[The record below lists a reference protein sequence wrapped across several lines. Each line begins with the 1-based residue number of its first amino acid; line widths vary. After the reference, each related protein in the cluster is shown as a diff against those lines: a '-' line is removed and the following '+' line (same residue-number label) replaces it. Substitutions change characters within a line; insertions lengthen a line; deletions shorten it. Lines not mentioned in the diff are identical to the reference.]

1 MVPWWT
7 SKNERRGVTSVPT
20 LQLTNGA
27 SERTEGSQPRSQR
40 VNGNSASSPLINCL
54 FMEKAH
60 GLLQRTR
67 ANSWRKMQLRKGR
80 RASGNEGDMKH
91 S

>member
-40 VNGNSASSPLINCL
+40 VNGNSASSSLINCL

>member
-27 SERTEGSQPRSQR
+27 SEKTEGSQPRSQR
-40 VNGNSASSPLINCL
+40 LMATQPPAPLSTA
-54 FMEKAH
+54 F
-60 GLLQRTR
+60 
-67 ANSWRKMQLRKGR
+67 SWRKPMGCCKELGPTHGGKC
-80 RASGNEGDMKH
+80 S
-91 S
+91 